1 MGHQIEERLK
11 QELSSITA
19 ARELAERFL
28 TETAYRGV
36 REDVLL
42 VVSELVTNAL
52 LHGDGPPLLR
62 LSGGAS
68 RIRVEVGDSAA
79 ELPTPRE
86 PGPRDGWGL
95 QVVERLSARWG
106 TSPLGD
112 GKVVWCELV
121 AAVGS
126 AV

>member
-1 MGHQIEERLK
+1 MAHQIEERLK
-11 QELSSITA
+11 EELPSITV
-19 ARELAERFL
+19 ARELAEGFL
-28 TETAYRGV
+28 TEAGYRGAH
-36 REDVLL
+36 EDVLI

-79 ELPTPRE
+79 ELLPEPRE

-95 QVVERLSARWG
+95 QVVERVCARWG
-106 TSPLGD
+106 TSPRDD

-121 AAVGS
+121 AAG
-126 AV
+126 